1 MSATEKSHWNKLL
14 TFVLIL
20 FVTLNFA
27 GTTPL
32 LGVASA
38 NDLDAGFDD
47 PITMTSGKNVLNT
60 LYQSIST
67 GSLSTIVNG
76 NFLKA
81 IWNDE
86 SPSLSA
92 ASSGNN
98 LDSASFISLDDKLQY
113 EVNDSPLKR
122 GGGMTFL

>member
-1 MSATEKSHWNKLL
+1 MSATGKSHWNKLL
-14 TFVLIL
+14 IFVLIL
-20 FVTLNFA
+20 FVFTLNFA
-27 GTTPL
+27 GMTPL
-32 LGVASA
+32 GAASA
-38 NDLDAGFDD
+38 NDIDAGFDD
-47 PITMTSGKNVLNT
+47 PSIMPSGKNVLNI

-92 ASSGNN
+92 VPSGNN
-98 LDSASFISLDDKLQY
+98 LGSASFISLDDKPQY
-113 EVNDSPLKR
+113 EVNDSSLKR

>member
-1 MSATEKSHWNKLL
+1 MSATGKSHWNKLL

-20 FVTLNFA
+20 FVFTLNFA
-27 GTTPL
+27 GMMS

-38 NDLDAGFDD
+38 NDIDAGFDD
-47 PITMTSGKNVLNT
+47 PTTITSGKNILNI

-81 IWNDE
+81 IWNGE

-92 ASSGNN
+92 APSGNN
-98 LDSASFISLDDKLQY
+98 LGSASFISLDDKPQY
-113 EVNDSPLKR
+113 EVNDSPLK
-122 GGGMTFL
+122 GGGA